1 MDPWNLK
8 EHLTC
13 FFLIGR
19 ILLILEKEE
28 CWIEVNLN
36 TSTEQVY
43 EEVWLRFHH
52 NSSQVHFCPVD
63 SAGITGQPLHSSKE
77 IKPLL
82 ENLHLFQQP
91 IILRLLEKE
100 LWIMRSYQMLKFR
113 SIISIWTIL
122 SSWTLRLISHLALLF
137 IAF

>member
-1 MDPWNLK
+1 MLLLQLSGLVVNSVAIILNGTDVLPV
-8 EHLTC
+8 TVTGG
-13 FFLIGR
+13 GR
-19 ILLILEKEE
+19 GGG
-28 CWIEVNLN
+28 
-36 TSTEQVY
+36 S
-43 EEVWLRFHH
+43 H

-113 SIISIWTIL
+113 SIISI
-122 SSWTLRLISHLALLF
+122 
-137 IAF
+137 